1 MTRGRPGM
9 CIVNPALVA
18 EIAPLTG
25 SQSEIMRRAGISWN
39 SWIKVSAGLP
49 IRVSVGR
56 RLKARILPRA
66 HESEALRRRF
76 PAETMD
82 GIDRAALDAA
92 FLRPVASTISTAAIQ
107 LPPIRSVRR
116 ARQLLVGRYP
126 AAGLGT
132 ATALS

>member
-1 MTRGRPGM
+1 MTRGRLGM

-18 EIAPLTG
+18 DIAPLTG

-49 IRVSVGR
+49 IRLSVGR
-56 RLKARILPRA
+56 RLKERILPRA
-66 HESEALRRRF
+66 HEIESLCRRF
-76 PAETMD
+76 PAQTAD

-92 FLRPVASTISTAAIQ
+92 FLRPVASAISADAIQ

-126 AAGLGT
+126 AAGREA